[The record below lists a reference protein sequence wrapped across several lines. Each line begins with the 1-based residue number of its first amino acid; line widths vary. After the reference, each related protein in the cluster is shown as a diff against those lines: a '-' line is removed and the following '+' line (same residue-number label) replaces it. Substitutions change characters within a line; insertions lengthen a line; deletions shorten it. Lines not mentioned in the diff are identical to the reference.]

1 MSVFGDIAYNIIGP
15 IVLIVGAAV
24 VVDRL
29 FSPDPSGLSRLIIYL
44 FSPFLVLDG
53 VANSELTPG
62 EAGQLVAVA
71 AIVSAA
77 VWAAAWWVAR
87 LSHFD
92 RKLESSFM
100 LTAVLIN
107 AGNYGIPLN
116 RFAFGEEGADRAI
129 IFFVVTVL
137 VSNTVG
143 IFLASRGSVSTRRA
157 LLNVAGVPLPYAA
170 ALGLAFNL
178 SDAQMP
184 VPVARAISTLADA
197 SIPAM
202 LALLGIQLSR
212 ASIRG
217 RIKPIVMAAGMRLIV
232 SPLIAVALVA
242 LLGLSGLTR
251 QVAIVQASMPTAV
264 IAGVLTTEFGG
275 DIDFVTGA
283 ILVSTVAST
292 VTLSVILSLL
302 M

>member
-1 MSVFGDIAYNIIGP
+1 
-15 IVLIVGAAV
+15 
-24 VVDRL
+24 
-29 FSPDPSGLSRLIIYL
+29 
-44 FSPFLVLDG
+44 
-53 VANSELTPG
+53 
-62 EAGQLVAVA
+62 
-71 AIVSAA
+71 
-77 VWAAAWWVAR
+77 
-87 LSHFD
+87 
-92 RKLESSFM
+92 
-100 LTAVLIN
+100 
-107 AGNYGIPLN
+107 
-116 RFAFGEEGADRAI
+116 
-129 IFFVVTVL
+129 
-137 VSNTVG
+137 
-143 IFLASRGSVSTRRA
+143 
-157 LLNVAGVPLPYAA
+157 
-170 ALGLAFNL
+170 
-178 SDAQMP
+178 
-184 VPVARAISTLADA
+184 
-197 SIPAM
+197 M

-232 SPLIAVALVA
+232 SPVIAVALVA